1 VNAHGGSRS
10 DDEHDASEARLYR
23 DADPGHVHD
32 AEGSGGAELG
42 VHDSSESSAHDHDP
56 AGIGSVGTAH
66 DHGHGSDGIDDAE
79 HGHDDD
85 GEGDHGAQHH
95 HEQGAEG
102 TEHGHGGHD
111 HDSDEQ
117 SGHGPGRGGHD
128 HGGHA
133 QSAHEHGAHEHG
145 GHEHGDED
153 KTLWTELRHLVQ
165 PHSHDAADSV
175 DSALEASADGIR
187 AVRWSLVGLG
197 ITAVLQLVVAITSGS
212 VAVLADTIHNF
223 ADASTAVPLW
233 LAFWI
238 GRKPANTRYTYGYG
252 RAEDLAGVFV
262 LLMIVVSAGVAFW
275 ESLQKLLQPTPI
287 QHLGWVAGAGLLGFI
302 GNEAVA
308 QYRIRVGERIGSA
321 ALIADGYHARTDG
334 LTSLAVL
341 VGAAGVWLGFGLAD
355 PLVGLL
361 ITVAILF
368 VLKDAALQMWRRLMD
383 AVDPILVEQASLA
396 ASQADGVQS
405 VSAVRA
411 RWIGHAIHA
420 EALIVADA
428 DLSLGEA
435 HQVAE
440 RARHNMLHAV
450 PRLNTVT
457 VHVDPCA
464 HDGRDHHADVA
475 HHDTA
480 ESR

>member
-1 VNAHGGSRS
+1 
-10 DDEHDASEARLYR
+10 
-23 DADPGHVHD
+23 
-32 AEGSGGAELG
+32 
-42 VHDSSESSAHDHDP
+42 
-56 AGIGSVGTAH
+56 
-66 DHGHGSDGIDDAE
+66 
-79 HGHDDD
+79 
-85 GEGDHGAQHH
+85 
-95 HEQGAEG
+95 
-102 TEHGHGGHD
+102 
-111 HDSDEQ
+111 
-117 SGHGPGRGGHD
+117 
-128 HGGHA
+128 
-133 QSAHEHGAHEHG
+133 
-145 GHEHGDED
+145 
-153 KTLWTELRHLVQ
+153 VQ

-175 DSALEASADGIR
+175 DSALAGSTDGIR
-187 AVRWSLVGLG
+187 AVKWSLLGLG
-197 ITAVLQLVVAITSGS
+197 ITAVLQLVVAVTSGS

-223 ADASTAVPLW
+223 ADASTAIPLW

-238 GRKPANTRYTYGYG
+238 GRRPPNLRYTYGYG

-262 LLMIVVSAGVAFW
+262 LLMIVISAAVAFW

-287 QHLGWVAGAGLLGFI
+287 QHLGWVAAAGLLGFI

-308 QYRIRVGERIGSA
+308 QYRIRVGQRIGSA
-321 ALIADGYHARTDG
+321 ALVADGYHARTDG

-361 ITVAILF
+361 ITVAILV

-383 AVDPILVEQASLA
+383 AVDPLLVAQASAA
-396 ASQADGVQS
+396 ASEAEGVQS

-440 RARHNMLHAV
+440 RARHKMLHAV

-457 VHVDPCA
+457 VHVDPCG

-475 HHDTA
+475 HHDAA
-480 ESR
+480 ETR